1 MDWSRISSVKVV
13 VVGRKGKLGE
23 VGEVAI
29 GQM

>member
-1 MDWSRISSVKVV
+1 MGWSRISSVNVG

-23 VGEVAI
+23 VGEVVI